1 MKIYNLTKSNS
12 ECDCYYETVI
22 AAFSD
27 KEQAERIVDLANFS
41 GDYGV
46 REIELNPFLD
56 IPSGKVFFE
65 VALQESQVRKMSP
78 FEGWE
83 LELPIKIKPEK
94 WTVGSPRYGFR
105 RLLTYFD
112 LWAKNEEEALLLA
125 QAWQARLMASGEWQK
140 AIESFNQELLSLGLP
155 E

>member
-1 MKIYNLTKSNS
+1 MKIYNLIQSS
-12 ECDCYYETVI
+12 IDCDSYDETVI
-22 AAFSD
+22 AAFTD

-46 REIELNPFLD
+46 REIELNPFLG

-65 VALQESQVRKMSP
+65 VELQESQVKKMSP
-78 FEGWE
+78 FEGWQ
-83 LELPIKIKPEK
+83 LELPIKLKPEK
-94 WTVGSPRYGFR
+94 WCIARYGFR

-125 QAWQARLMASGEWQK
+125 QAWQARLIASGEWQK
-140 AIESFNQELLSLGLP
+140 AIETFNQELLSFGLP